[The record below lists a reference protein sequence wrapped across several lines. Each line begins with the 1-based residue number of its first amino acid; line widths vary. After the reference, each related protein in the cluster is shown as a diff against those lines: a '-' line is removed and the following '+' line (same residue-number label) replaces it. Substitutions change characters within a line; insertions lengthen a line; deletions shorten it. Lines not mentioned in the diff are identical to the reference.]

1 MSKTTKK
8 VILASAVTAGNTFT
22 IPNGEQAQADF
33 VTPQDVTVETY
44 TREFTCA
51 ASFGA
56 SEITVTWPA
65 GAPYDLPAGEYYI
78 DFDLVGGAALP
89 SDVSVAANQ
98 ADSTVMSDITDNS
111 GGTAD
116 GTIATVG
123 DTSTTD
129 QSAAINNNFAD
140 LVAKN
145 VALETEL
152 NNLLSKL
159 KAAGLMEAD

>member
-1 MSKTTKK
+1 MSRTTKK
-8 VILASAVTAGNTFT
+8 VTLASAVAAAGTFT

-33 VTPQDVTVETY
+33 VTPQDVTIEVY
-44 TREFTCA
+44 AREFTCS

-78 DFDLVGGAALP
+78 DFDLVGGDPLSGDASA
-89 SDVSVAANQ
+89 AANQ
-98 ADSTVMSDITDNS
+98 ADSTVMSSITDNS

-116 GTIATVG
+116 GTIELVG
-123 DTSTTD
+123 DTSAANE
-129 QSAAINNNFAD
+129 SAAINNNFAD
-140 LVAKN
+140 LVAKCQ
-145 VALETEL
+145 ALETEL
-152 NNLLSKL
+152 NNALSKL